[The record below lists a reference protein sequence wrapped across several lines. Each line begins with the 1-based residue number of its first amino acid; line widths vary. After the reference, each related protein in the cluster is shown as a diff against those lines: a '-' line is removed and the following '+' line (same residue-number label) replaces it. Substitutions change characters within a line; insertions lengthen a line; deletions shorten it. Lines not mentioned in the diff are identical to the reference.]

1 MELVVTGV
9 LPEVQLKL
17 RAPFAVLAARCDD
30 YAIYSIEYLS
40 PEESEMAP
48 RNALAAELAKMVRA
62 YLRKP
67 RGVDFDLPLYDA
79 ATPHQRKVREA
90 VRSVRCGETASYGDI
105 ARRAK
110 TSPRAVGG
118 ACRANALPLIVPC
131 HRIVAANGVGGF
143 MGDNGESCLEIKRAL
158 LAHEGAL

>member
-1 MELVVTGV
+1 MGAP
-9 LPEVQLKL
+9 PEFQLKL

-30 YAIYSIEYLS
+30 YAIHTIAYL
-40 PEESEMAP
+40 PREESEMPP
-48 RNALAAELAKMVRA
+48 RNPLAAELAKMLRA

-67 RGVDFDLPLYDA
+67 KGVDFDLPLYDA
-79 ATPHQRKVREA
+79 PTPHQQKVRDA
-90 VRSVRCGETASYGDI
+90 VRAVPCGKTASYGDI
-105 ARRAK
+105 AKRAK

-143 MGDNGESCLEIKRAL
+143 MGDNGESCLHVKRAL
-158 LAHEGAL
+158 LAHEGVY